1 MPLESL
7 ARRMVSTIGAAA
19 VALAVATTPG
29 GVGCAGNAS
38 TLSEVTVGV
47 NWNVLRGRY
56 GTFRTG
62 LQYSNIIRTAYFGVG
77 GTPSA
82 AEDLF
87 MFNFRYIPFE

>member
-1 MPLESL
+1 
-7 ARRMVSTIGAAA
+7 
-19 VALAVATTPG
+19 
-29 GVGCAGNAS
+29 
-38 TLSEVTVGV
+38 V

-62 LQYSNIIRTAYFGVG
+62 LQYSSIIRTAYFGVG